1 MRHVGLPVFAVILC
15 RKFATAAVFSWHL
28 PQRSHA
34 AALTRRELRKLLQDE
49 RREM

>member
-28 PQRSHA
+28 PHHSHA
-34 AALTRRELRKLLQDE
+34 TALNRRELRKSLQDE
-49 RREM
+49 RREA